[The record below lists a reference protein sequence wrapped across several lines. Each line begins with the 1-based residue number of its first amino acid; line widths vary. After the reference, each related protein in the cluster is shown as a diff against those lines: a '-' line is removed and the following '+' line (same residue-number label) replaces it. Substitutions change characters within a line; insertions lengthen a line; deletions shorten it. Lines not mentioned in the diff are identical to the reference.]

1 MRDIFVAEL
10 VGTFLLI
17 LLGDGVVANVLTRK
31 SGMYGGGPLQITVG
45 WGLGVMIPAAIFGAM
60 SGAHFNPALTLALAY
75 NGGITWDTVP
85 FYIAGQ
91 MLGAMLGALFV
102 YLLYK
107 DHFEETVKTEDP
119 AVVRG
124 CFCTAPSIR
133 NTGRNLLSEIVG
145 TFVLVFAI
153 LGFGNVAGA
162 SDVGIDKL
170 FIYGLIL
177 SIGVSTGGLTGYA
190 INPARDLGPRIM
202 YAILPF
208 SKKADTMW
216 DYSWVPVVGPIIGAF
231 LAVFLFN
238 FVF

>member
-17 LLGDGVVANVLTRK
+17 LLGDGVVANVVSNR
-31 SGMYGGGPLQITVG
+31 SGMQGGGSLQITIG
-45 WGLGVMIPAAIFGAM
+45 WGLGVMIPAAIFGTM
-60 SGAHFNPALTLALAY
+60 SGAHFNPALTLALAFKGDIAW
-75 NGGITWDTVP
+75 NTVLT
-85 FYIAGQ
+85 YILGQ
-91 MLGAMLGALFV
+91 MLGAMLGALLV
-102 YLLYK
+102 YLLFK

-119 AVVRG
+119 AIVRG
-124 CFCTAPSIR
+124 CFCTAPSIK
-133 NTGRNLLSEIVG
+133 NTGRNFLSEMVG

-162 SDVGIDKL
+162 GTVGVDKL
-170 FIYGLIL
+170 FVYGLIV

-216 DYSWVPVVGPIIGAF
+216 DYSWIPVVAPIVGGI
-231 LAVFLFN
+231 LAVLCFN
-238 FVF
+238 WIF